1 MELTR
6 TANAGILLKLD
17 GKTILLDG
25 VCREVKPYPATP
37 PETRASLMEQWP
49 DVVAFTHMHK
59 DHYDPAYA
67 AAYTGQTGRVIL
79 GPGQI
84 KGTQEPV
91 TVGNVTITPVAC
103 RHIGAAGREVEHY
116 GFVVKGS
123 QCLWFTGDST
133 PTQWR
138 GKDLPKPDVIVVPY
152 AYANTPESW
161 RLTQSFGAEKIVLL
175 HMPAK
180 EEDTIGLWTAVESA
194 TQNAPELYP
203 LQMNEQLQI

>member
-37 PETRASLMEQWP
+37 PETRAKLMESYP
-49 DVVAFTHMHK
+49 DIVAFTHIHK

-84 KGTQEPV
+84 KGSLNPMTLEGV
-91 TVGNVTITPVAC
+91 TVTPVAC
-103 RHIGAAGREVEHY
+103 RHIGAAGREVEHC
-116 GFVVKGS
+116 GFVVQGS
-123 QCLWFTGDST
+123 QCLWFTGDSP
-133 PTQWR
+133 PTAWR
-138 GKDLPKPDVIVVPY
+138 GKDLPKPDVMVVPY
-152 AYANTPESW
+152 AYANTKESW
-161 RLTQSFGAEKIVLL
+161 NLTCSFGPKKIVLL
-175 HMPAK
+175 HMPPRDNDLA
-180 EEDTIGLWTAVESA
+180 GLWPAIEASVGDMT
-194 TQNAPELYP
+194 
-203 LQMNEQLQI
+203 QLQIPRMGEILHF